1 MKELIL
7 EMEHYASMNNVPIIE
22 LDSIKF
28 IMKYIKMNKVKF
40 IYNPY
45 SGEGAILKEIDKIID
60 MHQKKG
66 YTIIP
71 YRIERGV
78 DIKEAFKDIDE
89 SYKYILIA
97 GGDGTIDS
105 VVNAMKQE
113 GIELPIGILPVG
125 TANDFARF
133 LGMTNNIDND
143 IEKILNSGPM
153 KIDIGH
159 VNDKYF
165 VNVLSTGL
173 FTDVSQKTDTNL
185 KNTLGKLAYYIKGIE
200 QLPKF
205 RSLDVKIT
213 ANGKIY
219 DTPMYLILVFNG
231 QTAGG
236 FKIALDAKVD
246 DGLLDVFILKS
257 CHIAEFIHV
266 FLKFMMGEH
275 MDDPRVEYVKTKEL
289 LIESTEGIV
298 TDIDGEKGPDFP
310 LRVSC
315 IKDGIEVLGV
325 NKL

>member
-1 MKELIL
+1 
-7 EMEHYASMNNVPIIE
+7 
-22 LDSIKF
+22 
-28 IMKYIKMNKVKF
+28 MNKVKF

-143 IEKILNSGPM
+143 IEKILNSQPM

-315 IKDGIEVLGV
+315 IKGGIEVLGV

>member
-1 MKELIL
+1 
-7 EMEHYASMNNVPIIE
+7 
-22 LDSIKF
+22 
-28 IMKYIKMNKVKF
+28 MNKVKF

-89 SYKYILIA
+89 FYKYILIA

-143 IEKILNSGPM
+143 IEKILNSEPM

-275 MDDPRVEYVKTKEL
+275 MDGPRVEYVKTKEL

>member
-1 MKELIL
+1 
-7 EMEHYASMNNVPIIE
+7 
-22 LDSIKF
+22 
-28 IMKYIKMNKVKF
+28 MNKVKF

-89 SYKYILIA
+89 FYKYILIA

-143 IEKILNSGPM
+143 IEKILNSEPM

-315 IKDGIEVLGV
+315 IKGGIEVLGV